1 MKSVKQ
7 LSRWFAVVG
16 ILAAIALVEL
26 PQTQLSVAASTPSP
40 APIFAPI
47 EDPGTLTPAA
57 QRELKALGPNVVLV
71 ECAIGV
77 KTLPVGITV
86 SRTLGFWQ
94 THPGFRTLSDGHC
107 ANDPSVTPQP
117 FEPAVLP

>member
-1 MKSVKQ
+1 MKQ
-7 LSRWFAVVG
+7 LSRWFAVLG
-16 ILAAIALVEL
+16 ILVAVALVAL
-26 PQTQLSVAASTPSP
+26 PQAQPIVVAGTPPP

-57 QRELKALGPNVVLV
+57 QRELKALGPNAVLV

-86 SRTLGFWQ
+86 SRTAGFWQ

-107 ANDPSVTPQP
+107 ANDPSATPQP
-117 FEPAVLP
+117 FDPVVLP